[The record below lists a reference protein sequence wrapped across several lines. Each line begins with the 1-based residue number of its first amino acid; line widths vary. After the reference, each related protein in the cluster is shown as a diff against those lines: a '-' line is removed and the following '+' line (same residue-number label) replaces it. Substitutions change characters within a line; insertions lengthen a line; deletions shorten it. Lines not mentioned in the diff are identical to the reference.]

1 MLEDLCVDD
10 LKDKVSL
17 FQDKVED
24 QIGKLAGIR
33 EKVSSIKEN
42 YDKKFHD
49 LENQFK
55 EIEQLF
61 LQNYF
66 DQQTLGDIKNSKQK
80 QKDIIGKITNVL
92 EELDKL
98 KKEVNFLKNNQS
110 DFDFFNFEGIRAS
123 LEQIGKDLVGE
134 ERELR
139 KLSCRIAD
147 YSNVNVVEKFSELL
161 QNTFILKKSYSS
173 SKFVHYFEWG
183 SKNIHFF
190 DVDKMVSHKV
200 NLKNDFN
207 IPKFCRTVV
216 TDEGRVFCIGGRH
229 QDNVCCDWMMEYVD
243 QK

>member
-1 MLEDLCVDD
+1 
-10 LKDKVSL
+10 
-17 FQDKVED
+17 VED

-98 KKEVNFLKNNQS
+98 RGEVVFLK
-110 DFDFFNFEGIRAS
+110 
-123 LEQIGKDLVGE
+123 
-134 ERELR
+134 
-139 KLSCRIAD
+139 
-147 YSNVNVVEKFSELL
+147 
-161 QNTFILKKSYSS
+161 
-173 SKFVHYFEWG
+173 
-183 SKNIHFF
+183 KN
-190 DVDKMVSHKV
+190 
-200 NLKNDFN
+200 
-207 IPKFCRTVV
+207 
-216 TDEGRVFCIGGRH
+216 
-229 QDNVCCDWMMEYVD
+229 
-243 QK
+243 

>member
-1 MLEDLCVDD
+1 M
-10 LKDKVSL
+10 
-17 FQDKVED
+17 ED

-98 KKEVNFLKNNQS
+98 RGEVVFLK
-110 DFDFFNFEGIRAS
+110 
-123 LEQIGKDLVGE
+123 
-134 ERELR
+134 
-139 KLSCRIAD
+139 
-147 YSNVNVVEKFSELL
+147 
-161 QNTFILKKSYSS
+161 
-173 SKFVHYFEWG
+173 
-183 SKNIHFF
+183 KN
-190 DVDKMVSHKV
+190 
-200 NLKNDFN
+200 
-207 IPKFCRTVV
+207 
-216 TDEGRVFCIGGRH
+216 
-229 QDNVCCDWMMEYVD
+229 
-243 QK
+243 

>member
-1 MLEDLCVDD
+1 MLDELCVDD

-24 QIGKLAGIR
+24 QIGKLANIR

-55 EIEQLF
+55 EIETLF
-61 LQNYF
+61 LTNYF

-80 QKDIIGKITNVL
+80 QKDIISKITSVL
-92 EELDKL
+92 DELEKL
-98 KKEVNFLKNNQS
+98 KKEVQFLKNNQS
-110 DFDFFNFEGIRAS
+110 DFDFFNFESVRSS

-147 YSNVNVVEKFSELL
+147 YSNINVVEKFSELL
-161 QNTFILKKSYSS
+161 
-173 SKFVHYFEWG
+173 
-183 SKNIHFF
+183 
-190 DVDKMVSHKV
+190 
-200 NLKNDFN
+200 
-207 IPKFCRTVV
+207 
-216 TDEGRVFCIGGRH
+216 
-229 QDNVCCDWMMEYVD
+229 
-243 QK
+243 